1 MIKGVRDTHMIIG
14 EEIAS
19 VIGDND
25 ILGFNCD
32 DKGKVP
38 ANKFI
43 KNTYPPIG
51 FLPWSILEVG
61 NGDVYGFYWPIGKDN
76 EPPLVSTTYHDSHY
90 LSIFASSIQ
99 NAIKILW
106 LRFDFDQESDDSIL
120 CEDLQELAALFKVD
134 LSDCSEINRDSHIG
148 MLKVDDKS
156 PEILLE
162 AGKEYIAKNMLLEA
176 EECFL
181 RAVSIVPEYT
191 VALFELCKL
200 YRRLR
205 NENKAIEYML
215 LTSISP
221 ISFGNITYRQQCLTW
236 LKSIGREKFSKI
248 NDPLL
253 SKIGEL
259 SFNFHEKFNND
270 FMLYDSII
278 EKYFEMGEYRK
289 AISLRIL
296 TGELMHIETTAFQE
310 RYSWSYDIF
319 FQKLKAE
326 LQLAGYLSRS
336 KILSY

>member
-1 MIKGVRDTHMIIG
+1 MIIG

-19 VIGDND
+19 VIANNN
-25 ILGFNCD
+25 ILGFNCN
-32 DKGKVP
+32 DKGKVS

-120 CEDLQELAALFKVD
+120 YEDLKELATLFKVD
-134 LSDCSEINRDSHIG
+134 LSECSEINRDSNID
-148 MLKVDDKS
+148 MLKIDDKA
-156 PEILLE
+156 PEILLG
-162 AGKEYIAKNMLLEA
+162 ATKEYITKNMLLEA
-176 EECFL
+176 EACLL

-200 YRRLR
+200 YRRLK
-205 NENKAIEYML
+205 NENKAIEYMR

-221 ISFGNITYRQQCLTW
+221 ISFGNIMYRQQCLTW
-236 LKSIGREKFSKI
+236 LKSLKKEKISEI

-253 SKIGEL
+253 SKIDEL
-259 SFNFHEKFNND
+259 SFNIYEKFNND
-270 FMLYDSII
+270 FALYDSII

-310 RYSWSYDIF
+310 RYSWSYESF
-319 FQKLKAE
+319 FRKLKVE
-326 LQLAGYLSRS
+326 LELAGYISRS
-336 KILSY
+336 EILSHGKL